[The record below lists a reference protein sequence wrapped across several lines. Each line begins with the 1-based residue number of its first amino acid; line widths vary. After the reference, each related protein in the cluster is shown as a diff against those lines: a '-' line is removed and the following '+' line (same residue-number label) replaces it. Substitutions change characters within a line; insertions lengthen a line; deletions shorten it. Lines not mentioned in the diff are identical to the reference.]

1 MRLTWEQVSLILYC
15 YLIFLFKSEYLFF
28 FPWLLNEHTLQ
39 YKQKNTRSDYEG
51 GVKMKKIFMILVMIG
66 TVMLFGTAGAS
77 DVGNITVGRAC
88 MQGIASVGFLFSGM
102 LGMLLCR
109 MDEIRM
115 RRNRRYREAKRRV
128 STKETYV
135 YIER

>member
-1 MRLTWEQVSLILYC
+1 
-15 YLIFLFKSEYLFF
+15 
-28 FPWLLNEHTLQ
+28 
-39 YKQKNTRSDYEG
+39 
-51 GVKMKKIFMILVMIG
+51 MKKIFMIWVMIG

-102 LGMLLCR
+102 FGMLLCR

-135 YIER
+135 SIER

>member
-1 MRLTWEQVSLILYC
+1 
-15 YLIFLFKSEYLFF
+15 
-28 FPWLLNEHTLQ
+28 
-39 YKQKNTRSDYEG
+39 
-51 GVKMKKIFMILVMIG
+51 MILIMIG

-88 MQGIASVGFLFSGM
+88 MQGIASVGFLF
-102 LGMLLCR
+102 GMLLCR

>member
-1 MRLTWEQVSLILYC
+1 
-15 YLIFLFKSEYLFF
+15 
-28 FPWLLNEHTLQ
+28 
-39 YKQKNTRSDYEG
+39 
-51 GVKMKKIFMILVMIG
+51 MKKIFMILVMIG

-102 LGMLLCR
+102 FGMLLCR

-115 RRNRRYREAKRRV
+115 GTRPSDLRTTLPSTRSRLLTGIRV
-128 STKETYV
+128 WS
-135 YIER
+135 

>member
-28 FPWLLNEHTLQ
+28 FSWLLNEHTLQ
-39 YKQKNTRSDYEG
+39 YKQKN
-51 GVKMKKIFMILVMIG
+51 
-66 TVMLFGTAGAS
+66 S

-88 MQGIASVGFLFSGM
+88 MQGLASVGFLFSGM
-102 LGMLLCR
+102 FGMLLCR

-115 RRNRRYREAKRRV
+115 RRNRRYRESKRRV